1 MVTVKH
7 EKWPIS
13 SFGMSVSESVTM
25 IIARDA
31 RAYMNSSTHMR
42 SGDVITYIYVNQIES
57 HTDNF
62 KIFPEWKLL

>member
-1 MVTVKH
+1 MLFIFVSYSGT
-7 EKWPIS
+7 PI
-13 SFGMSVSESVTM
+13 VTM

-31 RAYMNSSTHMR
+31 RAYMNSFTHMR

-62 KIFPEWKLL
+62 KIFPE